1 MKDLNRLLDEP
12 GTDPLEVNLLRLA
25 RNEGPSGESRR
36 RILAGLGMGVAAGTI
51 SETSGAAQSAGAG
64 TAVGSA
70 ALKWGIAAVVAV
82 GVSVVAFLSMP
93 PQAQVTSVTSVTS
106 VTPVTSVTSDA
117 PTAGVALTS
126 APSKVATP
134 ATATAPGSADLA
146 VPVTKVEDLPTL
158 SGAPDAVKGVS
169 TPSLAEEVAALR
181 IAKAAL
187 ASGDAAESL
196 RDLDAYRIRFPRGR
210 LAQEASVVRIEA
222 LFKSGNQA
230 AANAAADRFLN
241 ANPDSP
247 YSARVRTLTGR

>member
-12 GTDPLEVNLLRLA
+12 GTDPLEANLLRLA

-36 RILAGLGMGVAAGTI
+36 RILAGLGMGVAAGTV
-51 SETSGAAQSAGAG
+51 SQTSGAAQSAGAG

-82 GVSVVAFLSMP
+82 GVSVVAFLSMR
-93 PQAQVTSVTSVTS
+93 PQAQVTS
-106 VTPVTSVTSDA
+106 VTSVTSDA

-169 TPSLAEEVAALR
+169 TPSLAEEVAALK

-222 LFKSGNQA
+222 LLKSGNQA